1 MEEEV
6 INHAWFG
13 LSVDLF
19 ISLILKGWVMLGR
32 KWSSGQTPLPTEAQ
46 GLRVSVNTVIEVMVT
61 HRGRSTALGATFEHG
76 YKARYR
82 PLFHR
87 ISVNAMSEVAA
98 FRIR

>member
-1 MEEEV
+1 M

-46 GLRVSVNTVIEVMVT
+46 GLRVSVNTVI
-61 HRGRSTALGATFEHG
+61 RGHGHPQGEDQRLWGPPLSMAIKLGTGHFFTE
-76 YKARYR
+76 Y
-82 PLFHR
+82 L
-87 ISVNAMSEVAA
+87 
-98 FRIR
+98 

>member
-13 LSVDLF
+13 LSVDWF
-19 ISLILKGWVMLGR
+19 IGLILKGWVMLGR
-32 KWSSGQTPLPTEAQ
+32 KWSSGQTPLPAKAH
-46 GLRVSVNTVIEVMVT
+46 GLRVSVNTAIMVT
-61 HRGRSTALGATFEHG
+61 HRGKINGSGATFEHG

-82 PLFHR
+82 PPFHR
-87 ISVNAMSEVAA
+87 IPVNAMTEGAA

>member
-1 MEEEV
+1 M

-46 GLRVSVNTVIEVMVT
+46 GLRVSVNTVI
-61 HRGRSTALGATFEHG
+61 RGHGHPQGTALGATFEHG

-87 ISVNAMSEVAA
+87 IPVNGMSEVAA